1 MNDFSPKKKD
11 WSDQKIEKKL
21 EDMADNPK
29 QSKPVKQAAKR
40 LLSFKRL
47 LERIICWQD

>member
-1 MNDFSPKKKD
+1 MNDFFPKNKD
-11 WSDQKIEKKL
+11 WLDQKIEQKL
-21 EDMADNPK
+21 EDMVDNPK
-29 QSKPVKQAAKR
+29 QSKPVKRAAER